1 MGDFDDAM
9 AQAKV
14 EAEAATSGGPPPV
27 QMRPKAKKVV
37 PASDK
42 SNPFAANPFAPAP
55 RPPSSAL
62 SESSDDR
69 KSVDGKAQGTGLQ
82 YFCEGTSIR
91 NPPPIFSFRSLPFY

>member
-27 QMRPKAKKVV
+27 QMRPKAKKLV

-69 KSVDGKAQGTGLQ
+69 KSVDGEAQNVSRIIL
-82 YFCEGTSIR
+82 
-91 NPPPIFSFRSLPFY
+91 L